1 MNIVKNIEQRIL
13 TTLGLAVVASSS
25 WVLGANAQS
34 LGEIEREIAISEVPL
49 TVMSTVRAASGGEPN
64 EAKVQVNSD
73 GTTVYELGGQNQ
85 QGFDFEIEITPDGRI
100 IEIDEQ
106 IERSA
111 VPEKVMKALKFWLPQ
126 AEIVSTWRST
136 RYTSF
141 DYHYEI
147 VIGEDFWVDIPADAS
162 TLKINSF

>member
-1 MNIVKNIEQRIL
+1 MNRVKNIEQKIL
-13 TTLGLAVVASSS
+13 KTIGLAVVASSS
-25 WVLGANAQS
+25 LVLGVNAQS

-49 TVMSTVRAASGGEPN
+49 TVLSTVRAASGGEPSD
-64 EAKVQVNSD
+64 AKVQVNPD

-85 QGFDFEIEITPDGRI
+85 QGFNFEIEITPDGRV

-147 VIGEDFWVDIPADAS
+147 VMVVRVIG
-162 TLKINSF
+162 